1 MEKERGG
8 KPNLLQARLPG
19 AEHRSRDSQERAQ
32 KEEQVT
38 LRYTTF
44 RKKSYIRLDWN
55 TAKEQSFQS
64 MAKGLK
70 LLVHHSTSS
79 KLHHDTISFTYLPLK
94 RLKIA
99 AQCSV
104 LSAEFWHVQGCV
116 GILWTIVACMSGY
129 GMGLWLY
136 LWFMHMSW
144 IYAYIWFHD
153 LSFIWSIQQPKQ
165 EISRFS

>member
-32 KEEQVT
+32 KEEQDT

-55 TAKEQSFQS
+55 TAKEYYFRS

-70 LLVHHSTSS
+70 LLVYCSSSS

-116 GILWTIVACMSGY
+116 GILWTILACMWGREW
-129 GMGLWLY
+129 GCDLWLY
-136 LWFMHMSW
+136 LRYMHMSW
-144 IYAYIWFHD
+144 IYAYIRFHD
-153 LSFIWSIQQPKQ
+153 LSFIWSIQQP
-165 EISRFS
+165 SRK

>member
-55 TAKEQSFQS
+55 TAKEYYFRS

-70 LLVHHSTSS
+70 LLVYCSSSS
-79 KLHHDTISFTYLPLK
+79 KLHHDTVSFTYLPLK

-99 AQCSV
+99 AQCWV
-104 LSAEFWHVQGCV
+104 LTCTGLCRDFVNHCSMHVRVRDGV
-116 GILWTIVACMSGY
+116 VTIP
-129 GMGLWLY
+129 L
-136 LWFMHMSW
+136 
-144 IYAYIWFHD
+144 IYAYELDIRVYLVPWFIFYMVH
-153 LSFIWSIQQPKQ
+153 PTT
-165 EISRFS
+165 